1 MIAFWKII
9 DDETGQLQF
18 RAEELQKQV
27 ADLKAE
33 CASKRSLSEKDEKN
47 IKWCGRRWSTAASHT
62 ENSPPFFSSRNV
74 PFSPSDLQDQT
85 NFDDLIGWNAE
96 K

>member
-9 DDETGQLQF
+9 DDETGQFQF

-47 IKWCGRRWSTAASHT
+47 IKWCGAPMVDGGESYRKLPSFLLFAECPLLSFR
-62 ENSPPFFSSRNV
+62 SPGP
-74 PFSPSDLQDQT
+74 DQ
-85 NFDDLIGWNAE
+85 FR
-96 K
+96 